1 MPIIPNSH
9 GNQCFIQKYDV
20 FVLSGTKVT
29 FICMNGNQL
38 AIEIA
43 AFFSAL
49 EELVVYTIECEETDG
64 DRAAE
69 IQVTF
74 DILFKYTQSC
84 DIVRTPSLGEGKK
97 LYGLYWGCVPL
108 SNRKIN

>member
-1 MPIIPNSH
+1 M
-9 GNQCFIQKYDV
+9 Y
-20 FVLSGTKVT
+20 
-29 FICMNGNQL
+29 GNQL

-43 AFFSAL
+43 AFSSAL

-74 DILFKYTQSC
+74 DLLFKYTQSC

-108 SNRKIN
+108 SNRKINRQNKHNM